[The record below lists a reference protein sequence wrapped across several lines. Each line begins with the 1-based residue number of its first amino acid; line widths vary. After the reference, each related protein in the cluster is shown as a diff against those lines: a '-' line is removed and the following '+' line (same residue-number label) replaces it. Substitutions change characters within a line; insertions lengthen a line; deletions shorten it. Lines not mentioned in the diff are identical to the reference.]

1 MARYVVDIGE
11 NVLVVE
17 YCPVSD
23 TVDDIKFDQVD
34 AGELYVRVN
43 GKFINLYSF
52 AHDSVVKIAADQ
64 EFEIALEKK
73 DMEAEAR
80 SDFKNER

>member
-23 TVDDIKFDQVD
+23 TVDDIKDRKSTR
-34 AGELYVRVN
+34 LN
-43 GKFINLYSF
+43 SS
-52 AHDSVVKIAADQ
+52 H
-64 EFEIALEKK
+64 
-73 DMEAEAR
+73 
-80 SDFKNER
+80 

>member
-34 AGELYVRVN
+34 AGEL
-43 GKFINLYSF
+43 
-52 AHDSVVKIAADQ
+52 
-64 EFEIALEKK
+64 
-73 DMEAEAR
+73 
-80 SDFKNER
+80 